1 MAHLVKRIPRGTT
14 EKVDA
19 YAGPSGELVMD
30 TTTNDLVLE
39 TGVAGGVR
47 LAKASTVIAA
57 TNGVEISAGGTL
69 ASGATVSGVNATT
82 SAKGVVQLESATN
95 SASETTAATPKA
107 VSDALQAAKDYA
119 DSKVETYTGTAPIA
133 VNASN
138 EISRSA
144 ATQSAAGSMSAAD
157 KTKLDGIVDMT
168 GAGASTAGAHGL
180 VPAPAAG
187 DNAKFLKGDG
197 TWAAAGETYTAAA
210 PLSIDANNEIS
221 ISAATTTDAG
231 SMSAADKTKLDGITT
246 MTGATSVAAGASGLV
261 PAPAAG
267 DDTAFLKGDGTWGT
281 PPGKT
286 YTATAPVAIDA
297 NDDISVAD
305 ATTSSKGVVQVGDN
319 VTVSS
324 GTISVKPWADY
335 AAASSSVTVSDLQ
348 ENAIVVTDEPVG
360 GSAEAVLAEVEQTL
374 SNSAGSVPSSAVVS
388 SLARNV
394 GELVHSIVPLTD
406 AGLHLLDGTELQ
418 DNGVY
423 AQGIAKI
430 KALQTNYPGLFTTEA
445 DWQAS
450 VTAHGVCGKF
460 VIGTGTLRLPKITG
474 FMEGTIDP
482 TALGDLVE
490 AGLPEITG
498 TLNGIAAIK
507 TASTG
512 TGALDFANKAGTA
525 LASSTTTT
533 SGKGVIDLD
542 ASRSSSI
549 YGNSQTVQPQSI
561 RGFIY
566 IVLAHYAKTPVQAN
580 LDNIATDLNNRAT
593 VDLANITPSALA
605 AIAHAAMPSTVT
617 KELTIPTSNGQEYTM
632 PADGYLTFKGNATA
646 SGGYLYLR
654 NGDDLNIL
662 EAISIA
668 AATGNGIFV
677 TIAVSAGSKIQTY
690 YGNVTLGYLIFRYC
704 NGNAHLAS

>member
-1 MAHLVKRIPRGTT
+1 MARRTNDPIQQFRGTT
-14 EKVDA
+14 AKHA
-19 YAGPSGELVMD
+19 TYIGPAGELTVD
-30 TTTNDLVLE
+30 TDKNTVVVHDGAT
-39 TGVAGGVR
+39 AGGFP
-47 LAKASTVIAA
+47 LAKESTTITASNGLTV
-57 TNGVEISAGGTL
+57 TSGGTL
-69 ASGATVSGVNATT
+69 AANTNIAGVDATT
-82 SAKGVVQLESATN
+82 SAKGVVQLESALSGTAN
-95 SASETTAATPKA
+95 LVPDSAA
-107 VSDALQAAKDYA
+107 VKTYVDNA
-119 DSKVETYTGTAPIA
+119 VETYTAAAPLSIDA
-133 VNASN
+133 NN
-138 EISRSA
+138 EISISA
-144 ATQSAAGSMSAAD
+144 ATTAAAGSMSAAD
-157 KTKLDGIVDMT
+157 KTKLDSLSAM
-168 GAGASTAGAHGL
+168 
-180 VPAPAAG
+180 
-187 DNAKFLKGDG
+187 
-197 TWAAAGETYTAAA
+197 TAAA

-267 DDTAFLKGDGTWGT
+267 DDTAFLKGDGSWGT

-460 VIGTGTLRLPKITG
+460 VAGTGTLRLPKITG
-474 FMEGTIDP
+474 FMEGTIDS

-490 AGLPEITG
+490 AGLPNITG
-498 TLNGIAAIK
+498 NSGSG
-507 TASTG
+507 STYGYYVAGGSG
-512 TGALDFANKAGTA
+512 TGALRASNSNNRS
-525 LASSTTTT
+525 ASSNTGAGYGSITF
-533 SGKGVIDLD
+533 D
-542 ASRSSSI
+542 ASLSNAI
-549 YGNSQTVQPQSI
+549 YGNSQTVQPQAI
-561 RGFIY
+561 KGFVY

-580 LDNIATDLNNRAT
+580 LDNYATDLNSRAT
-593 VDLANITPSALA
+593 VDMANVNNAGSLVM
-605 AIAHAAMPSTVT
+605 AHAAMPSSTEVDFNF
-617 KELTIPTSNGQEYTM
+617 PSNTGASSAANIGAM
-632 PADGYLTFKGNATA
+632 PGDGYLTIVAITSAANGYVYIRHGTDPIGTLQMCASPI
-646 SGGYLYLR
+646 SGGTV
-654 NGDDLNIL
+654 
-662 EAISIA
+662 
-668 AATGNGIFV
+668 AATV
-677 TIAVSAGSKIQTY
+677 AVNAGDTPTVG
-690 YGNVTLGYLIFRYC
+690 YGSITTDATKRRIYFRYC